1 MALAGRLGRLGRLS
15 LEERRFAVRQIHAE
29 IVEPRQLAADDPVGL
44 ANVRLRVTGPEAQQ
58 NRHLPVAQLGFRY
71 VIPNYRDAASE
82 AMLIAQPLE

>member
-1 MALAGRLGRLGRLS
+1 MALAERLGRLGRLS

-58 NRHLPVAQLGFRY
+58 NTISVISLRRSGCCVA
-71 VIPNYRDAASE
+71 PDC
-82 AMLIAQPLE
+82 P